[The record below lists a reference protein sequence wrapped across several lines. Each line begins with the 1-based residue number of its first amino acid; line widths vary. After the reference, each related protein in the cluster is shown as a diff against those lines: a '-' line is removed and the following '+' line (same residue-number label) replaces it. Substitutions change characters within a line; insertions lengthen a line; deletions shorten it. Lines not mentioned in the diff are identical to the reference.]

1 MRQRASD
8 YVRRLLTYIRDP
20 VLKGLFLKRRVVRD
34 ILGNATA
41 DALAVASGALLER
54 TATEQTSPIAS
65 AEPPSLEP

>member
-1 MRQRASD
+1 MRNRASD
-8 YVRRLLTYIRDP
+8 YVRRLLSYIRDP
-20 VLKGLFLKRRVVRD
+20 VLKGLFLKRTVVRD

-54 TATEQTSPIAS
+54 SSTDHTSPIAT

>member
-1 MRQRASD
+1 
-8 YVRRLLTYIRDP
+8 
-20 VLKGLFLKRRVVRD
+20 LFLKRTVVRD

-54 TATEQTSPIAS
+54 SSTDHTSPIAT